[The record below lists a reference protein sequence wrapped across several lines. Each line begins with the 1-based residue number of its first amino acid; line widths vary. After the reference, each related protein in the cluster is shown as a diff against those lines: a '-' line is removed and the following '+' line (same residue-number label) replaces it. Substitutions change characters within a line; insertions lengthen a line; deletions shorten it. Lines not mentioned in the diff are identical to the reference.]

1 MEHIDK
7 MTEIFEEYYD
17 WDKRRLP
24 FLANMLSAII
34 RSRSVN
40 MQKVAESIEG
50 KAKTSSN
57 YRRIQRVFQK
67 QQFDYEMTARLLST
81 ILPNKQWI
89 LTLDRTQWKLGKSN
103 INILVL
109 AVAHKGMAI
118 PLLWKYL
125 SKEDERGKQGNSDYK
140 ERIELMERF
149 IKIFGVEQIKA
160 LVADRE
166 FIGKEWFGWLIKED
180 IPFIIRIRNNSLLE
194 KELGDRTVQELL
206 SHTEPDTFYAFGKT
220 KLFEHK
226 LYIGGIR
233 SFGSKD
239 ALVLISNRVMSK
251 ESLETYRKR
260 WEIETMFGAL
270 KTKGFNFEESK
281 ITQKE
286 KVEKLMALL
295 SLSFMWAIA
304 AGIFRS
310 KNESIAVKKK
320 WQELSNQESFQTWFR
335 MAKEC
340 ISQYKAQK
348 KRVSYASKVA

>member
-1 MEHIDK
+1 
-7 MTEIFEEYYD
+7 
-17 WDKRRLP
+17 
-24 FLANMLSAII
+24 
-34 RSRSVN
+34 
-40 MQKVAESIEG
+40 
-50 KAKTSSN
+50 
-57 YRRIQRVFQK
+57 
-67 QQFDYEMTARLLST
+67 
-81 ILPNKQWI
+81 
-89 LTLDRTQWKLGKSN
+89 
-103 INILVL
+103 
-109 AVAHKGMAI
+109 
-118 PLLWKYL
+118 
-125 SKEDERGKQGNSDYK
+125 
-140 ERIELMERF
+140 
-149 IKIFGVEQIKA
+149 
-160 LVADRE
+160 
-166 FIGKEWFGWLIKED
+166 
-180 IPFIIRIRNNSLLE
+180 
-194 KELGDRTVQELL
+194 
-206 SHTEPDTFYAFGKT
+206 
-220 KLFEHK
+220 
-226 LYIGGIR
+226 
-233 SFGSKD
+233 
-239 ALVLISNRVMSK
+239 MSK